1 MKHKSRKLKFLTVKL
16 KSMQSELEISKE
28 ILQTAATEVEKIY
41 REKYIQQDKTTAPE
55 STSEMEEYSEP
66 EQRAP
71 PSQEGVSETSNPEP
85 EPKEPPNPEDVLESS
100 KKNADPKSKKIFRK
114 IATKIHPDK
123 LAQIEDEYEKEVKR
137 RLYSKAITA
146 FEEGDIL
153 LLAEIAIDLGI
164 DVPEIDEQRL
174 QLTERKISSIKEEI
188 KVVESTMVWHWF
200 FCEDVETKERI
211 LNKLLELMHEKYTR
225 S

>member
-28 ILQTAATEVEKIY
+28 ILHTAAGEVEKLY
-41 REKYIQQDKTTAPE
+41 REKHTRQEEEDEDPE
-55 STSEMEEYSEP
+55 TTSEIEEYSEP
-66 EQRAP
+66 EQIEP
-71 PSQEGVSETSNPEP
+71 PS
-85 EPKEPPNPEDVLESS
+85 PEDVLETS

-137 RLYSKAITA
+137 RLYSKAIAA

-153 LLAEIAIDLGI
+153 LLAEIALDLGI

-174 QLTERKISSIKEEI
+174 CIHI
-188 KVVESTMVWHWF
+188 
-200 FCEDVETKERI
+200 
-211 LNKLLELMHEKYTR
+211 
-225 S
+225 

>member
-1 MKHKSRKLKFLTVKL
+1 VKHKSRKLKFLTVKL

-28 ILQTAATEVEKIY
+28 ILQTAGTEVEKIY

-153 LLAEIAIDLGI
+153 LLAEIAIDLDI
-164 DVPEIDEQRL
+164 DIPEIDEQRL
-174 QLTERKISSIKEEI
+174 QLTEQKISSIKEEI
-188 KVVESTMVWHWF
+188 KVIESTMVWHWF
-200 FCEDVETKERI
+200 FCEGVEAKEKI

>member
-28 ILQTAATEVEKIY
+28 ILQTAASEVEKLY
-41 REKYIQQDKTTAPE
+41 REKHTRQEEEDEDPE
-55 STSEMEEYSEP
+55 PTSEIEEYSEP
-66 EQRAP
+66 EQIEP
-71 PSQEGVSETSNPEP
+71 PS
-85 EPKEPPNPEDVLESS
+85 PEDVLETS
-100 KKNADPKSKKIFRK
+100 KKNTDPKSKKIFRK

-188 KVVESTMVWHWF
+188 KVIESTMVWHWF
-200 FCEDVETKERI
+200 FCEDVEAKEKI